1 MYDSLERAVKEAPA
15 GVTDSKVQKFVN
27 GIVMTEKVML
37 QVFSRQVGRP
47 LAASHAFTRPHSPP
61 SPPSPLSVSGH
72 HQNDF
77 AQSEI

>member
-1 MYDSLERAVKEAPA
+1 MKEAPA

-47 LAASHAFTRPHSPP
+47 LAASHAFTCRPLAASCALTSSLPPLPPLPTLRFRASPK
-61 SPPSPLSVSGH
+61 
-72 HQNDF
+72 
-77 AQSEI
+77 